1 LTVYKRGKVYWFEL
15 VFEGRRYRKSTKERN
30 KVKAEGIAAKF
41 RTALAERRVGIVER
55 KPAPTFEA
63 AMKAFLEFSRQ
74 EHVEHPNT
82 YRRYETSSKPLLRFL
97 KFKGKPVDQIT
108 AAVVIDYKSWRAR
121 QDSKRTKKPVTP
133 RTINCELACLKAVFF
148 HLRKDYK
155 YLENPVCEV
164 ELLDEHNE
172 QGRILTFQEQ
182 RSYLD
187 VASDT
192 LKDIA
197 TLMLETGMRPEEVC
211 RIRKVNVQLESS
223 PHVYIPFGKTKAA
236 RRRVPLNSA
245 AIAILKPRME
255 SVKGEYLFPHRK
267 DANRP
272 RLKVNDAHTTA
283 LKKSKL
289 PYFRLYDCRH
299 TWATRAVQ
307 NGMDLATLAA
317 ILGHSKLNMV
327 MRYAHPQEQHK
338 AEAMQRLEKANAAAE
353 IAEFERVHTKI
364 PTPQGT
370 SASEPAV
377 N

>member
-1 LTVYKRGKVYWFEL
+1 ILSSSSEKTTILSPGSLCRLRAAHSQTQLVERTRRKGKGRTTQETEEQDSYEEANYTNTERRQKLTVYKRGKVYWFEL

-97 KFKGKPVDQIT
+97 KFKGRPVDQIT
-108 AAVVIDYKSWRAR
+108 AALVDDYKSWRAR

-172 QGRILTFQEQ
+172 QGRILTFQE
-182 RSYLD
+182 
-187 VASDT
+187 
-192 LKDIA
+192 
-197 TLMLETGMRPEEVC
+197 
-211 RIRKVNVQLESS
+211 
-223 PHVYIPFGKTKAA
+223 
-236 RRRVPLNSA
+236 
-245 AIAILKPRME
+245 
-255 SVKGEYLFPHRK
+255 
-267 DANRP
+267 
-272 RLKVNDAHTTA
+272 
-283 LKKSKL
+283 
-289 PYFRLYDCRH
+289 
-299 TWATRAVQ
+299 
-307 NGMDLATLAA
+307 
-317 ILGHSKLNMV
+317 
-327 MRYAHPQEQHK
+327 
-338 AEAMQRLEKANAAAE
+338 
-353 IAEFERVHTKI
+353 
-364 PTPQGT
+364 
-370 SASEPAV
+370 
-377 N
+377 